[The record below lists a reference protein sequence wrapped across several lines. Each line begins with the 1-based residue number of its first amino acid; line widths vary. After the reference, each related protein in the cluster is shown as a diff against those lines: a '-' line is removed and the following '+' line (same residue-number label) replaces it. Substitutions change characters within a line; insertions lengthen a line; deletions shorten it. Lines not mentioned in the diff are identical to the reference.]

1 MFVPLSHSSLFS
13 VLALP
18 QQLSMFSV
26 QGGVDVVA
34 VLSSVAVLS
43 LVLSSVLVSVELVL
57 EDESSADS
65 VVSVE
70 SFDGVLVVVGSIAV
84 VDEEGSSWPGRA
96 RQAVKR
102 RVQAAPVDDNLV
114 GMMRSVA
121 VRSVV

>member
-1 MFVPLSHSSLFS
+1 
-13 VLALP
+13 
-18 QQLSMFSV
+18 MFSV